1 MDTGGNHMITRLTL
15 VRGPAPAILV
25 TGASSGIGRACALAL
40 DAHGFQVFAG
50 VRKDADA
57 AALQHDAS
65 DRLTPVF
72 LDVTDAASIA
82 AAVER
87 IAQATA
93 QAGLA
98 GLVNNAGVTIPGP
111 LEYLSL
117 ENFRQ
122 QLEINL
128 IGQLAVTQAC
138 LPLIRVARG
147 RIVTISSVAGR
158 LTMPFN
164 GAYSAAKH
172 ALEAL
177 CDTLR
182 LELAPWGIQVS
193 LVQPGNI
200 ATSMG
205 EKLLHD
211 TDAAVDALPPQ
222 GRARYGPDFQQLA
235 TMMTEHAQHGAAP
248 AVVVA
253 AVLHALTAP
262 KARTRYAVGSKSRQM
277 LTLARLLPDRLM
289 DHIILRFFGLPH
301 AASAEG

>member
-1 MDTGGNHMITRLTL
+1 MTTKLTL
-15 VRGPAPAILV
+15 VEGLVPAILV

-57 AALQHDAS
+57 AALQNAAS
-65 DRLTPVF
+65 DRLTPLF

-82 AAVER
+82 AALEQ
-87 IAQATA
+87 IARATGT
-93 QAGLA
+93 AGLA

-111 LEYLSL
+111 LEYLALDS
-117 ENFRQ
+117 FRQ

-138 LPLIRVARG
+138 LPLIRLAHG

-193 LVQPGNI
+193 MIQPGTI

-205 EKLLHD
+205 AKLQRD
-211 TDAAVDALPPQ
+211 TETAVMALPPE
-222 GRARYGPDFQQLA
+222 GRARYGRGFHRLA
-235 TMMTEHAQHGAAP
+235 TMMTEHSQHGASP
-248 AVVVA
+248 EVVIA

-262 KARTRYAVGSKSRQM
+262 HTRTRYAVGPKSRQM

-289 DHIILRFFGLPH
+289 DRIILRFFGL
-301 AASAEG
+301 AYTAEAK

>member
-1 MDTGGNHMITRLTL
+1 MTAT
-15 VRGPAPAILV
+15 VRSADGAAPAILV

-50 VRKDADA
+50 VRSDTDA
-57 AALQHDAS
+57 AALRRDAS
-65 DRLTPVF
+65 SRLTPLF

-82 AAVER
+82 AALEQ
-87 IAQATA
+87 IAQATGI
-93 QAGLA
+93 AGLA

-111 LEYLSL
+111 LEYLAL
-117 ENFRQ
+117 DDFRR

-128 IGQLAVTQAC
+128 VGQLAVTQAC
-138 LPLIRVARG
+138 LPLIRLARG

-182 LELAPWGIQVS
+182 LELAPSGIQVS
-193 LVQPGNI
+193 LVQPGTI

-205 EKLLHD
+205 GKLVRD
-211 TDAAVDALPPQ
+211 ADAAVQALPPA
-222 GRARYGPDFQQLA
+222 GRARYGQAFQQLA
-235 TMMTEHAQHGAAP
+235 AMMNTHAAHGAAP

-253 AVLHALTAP
+253 AVTHALTAP
-262 KARTRYAVGSKSRQM
+262 RPRTRYAVGPGVRPM
-277 LTLARLLPDRLM
+277 LTLARVLPDRLM
-289 DHIILRFFGLPH
+289 DRIILRFFGLAQAPDTP
-301 AASAEG
+301 

>member
-1 MDTGGNHMITRLTL
+1 MTAKLTL
-15 VRGPAPAILV
+15 VEGQARAILV

-40 DAHGFQVFAG
+40 DAYGFQVFAG

-65 DRLTPVF
+65 ARLRPLL

-82 AAVER
+82 LALEQ
-87 IAQATA
+87 IAQATGT
-93 QAGLA
+93 AGLA

-111 LEYLSL
+111 LEYLALDS
-117 ENFRQ
+117 FRQ

-138 LPLIRVARG
+138 LPLLRLARG

-158 LTMPFN
+158 LSMPFN

-177 CDTLR
+177 SDTLR
-182 LELAPWGIQVS
+182 LELVPWDIQVS
-193 LVQPGNI
+193 LVQPGTI

-205 EKLLHD
+205 VKLQRD
-211 TDAAVDALPPQ
+211 TDAAIAALSPE
-222 GRARYGPDFQQLA
+222 GRARYGSGFQQLA
-235 TMMTEHAQHGAAP
+235 TMMTEHAQHGASP

-289 DHIILRFFGLPH
+289 DRIILRFFGLAH
-301 AASAEG
+301 AAGAEG